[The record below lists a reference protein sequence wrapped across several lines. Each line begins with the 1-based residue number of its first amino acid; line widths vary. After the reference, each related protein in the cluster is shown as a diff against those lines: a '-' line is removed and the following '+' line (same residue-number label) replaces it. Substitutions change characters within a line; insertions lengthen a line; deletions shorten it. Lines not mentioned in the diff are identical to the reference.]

1 MKLYHSTTSPYV
13 RKVMV
18 AAIELGLLDRIEMVA
33 AKVSPIVRTA
43 PVIADNPLGKLPT
56 LITDDGMVLF
66 DSRVILEYLDGLSGG
81 GRLIPAAGPARWQA
95 LTEQALADGL
105 LDAALLERY
114 EIGLRPKE
122 LMWPQWRDGQH
133 DKVEKALDRMEE
145 TAAGFA
151 ARTDIGTI
159 ATACALGYLDF
170 RFPDLGWRGARPELS
185 GWFAAF
191 SARPSMAATV
201 PRD

>member
-1 MKLYHSTTSPYV
+1 MRLYHSTTSPYV

-18 AAIELGLLDRIEMVA
+18 AAIELGLADRIERVP

-43 PVIADNPLGKLPT
+43 PVIADNPLGKVPT
-56 LITDDGMVLF
+56 LIADDGTVLF
-66 DSRVILEYLDGLSGG
+66 DSRVISEYLDALAGG
-81 GRLIPAAGPARWQA
+81 GRLIPASGPARWRA

-114 EIGLRPKE
+114 ETSLRPSE
-122 LMWPQWRDGQH
+122 LLWPAWRDGQH
-133 DKVEKALDRMEE
+133 DKVEKALDRMEQ

-151 ARTDIGTI
+151 RRIDIGTI
-159 ATACALGYLDF
+159 ATGCALAYLDF
-170 RFPDLGWRGARPELS
+170 RFPDLGWRNDRPRLAA
-185 GWFAAF
+185 WYAAF
-191 SARPSMAATV
+191 AERPSMAATA